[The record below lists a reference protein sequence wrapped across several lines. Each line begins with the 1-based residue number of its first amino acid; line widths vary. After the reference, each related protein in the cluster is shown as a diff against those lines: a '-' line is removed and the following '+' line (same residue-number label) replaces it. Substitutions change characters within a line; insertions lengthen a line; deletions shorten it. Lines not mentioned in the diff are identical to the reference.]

1 MSDTTESTASR
12 GGILDSVKNLAATLI
27 TMVQTRL
34 EIITTEYEEERERL
48 LSLLIWTMIT
58 LFSAILAV
66 VLATLLVVVY
76 YWDSYRLLSIVVMLS
91 IFTISALV
99 AWRVMR
105 NKSRNKPRLFTATIA
120 VLTKDRMELTSKRDR
135 HGNE

>member
-1 MSDTTESTASR
+1 MSDTTEPTASK

-48 LSLLIWTMIT
+48 HSLLIWTMIA

-105 NKSRNKPRLFTATIA
+105 NKSRNKPRLFTATIT
-120 VLTKDRMELTSKRDR
+120 VLTKDRLELTSRRDQ
-135 HGNE
+135 HDHE

>member
-1 MSDTTESTASR
+1 MSDTTEPEKSK
-12 GGILDSVKNLAATLI
+12 GGILDSIKNLAATLI
-27 TMVQTRL
+27 AMGQTRL
-34 EIITTEYEEERERL
+34 EIIATEYEEERERL
-48 LSLLIWTMIT
+48 HSLLIWTMIA